1 MNLGNLSKNLTQ
13 NPVMRYRMILAVNAA
28 LLIPIGYLVR
38 FSPWLPEWI
47 RNSSGNIAY
56 ETLLVMLVLLV
67 APQVR
72 PRGAAV
78 GVCLTSFGL
87 EFLQL
92 SQTPLLVAA
101 RENRLGRLILGNG
114 FTWDDFPLYVLG
126 SLVGYVWAVWLR
138 KTFWKETSS

>member
-1 MNLGNLSKNLTQ
+1 MILMNS
-13 NPVMRYRMILAVNAA
+13 PIVRYRLVLAVNAA
-28 LLIPIGYLVR
+28 LLIPIGYGMR
-38 FSPWLPEWI
+38 FSPVLPEWI
-47 RNSSGNIAY
+47 RNISGNIAY
-56 ETLLVMLVLLV
+56 EMLLVMLVLLV
-67 APQVR
+67 APRVL
-72 PRGAAV
+72 PRGAAI

-126 SLVGYVWAVWLR
+126 SVVGYLWATWIR
-138 KTFWKETSS
+138 KMCLGPIDRIHAKE